1 MTRVDGQPV
10 SLSSFS
16 LSSIFVPV
24 NEQQV
29 ALKFFT
35 VPLTSGT
42 HGTRTMRTMIT
53 MEWGGLGL
61 SKLCQ
66 VFLSG
71 HLHEELFI

>member
-16 LSSIFVPV
+16 LSSIFAPV

-29 ALKFFT
+29 SLKFFT

-42 HGTRTMRTMIT
+42 HGTRTMRTM
-53 MEWGGLGL
+53 EWGGLGL
-61 SKLCQ
+61 SKTCQ

-71 HLHEELFI
+71 HLHEEFFI